1 MLSRI
6 KPLEAIEF
14 TQAVNINLTVNFPR
28 DWFKRL
34 RNYVMEDRQIE
45 ELRTVGA
52 KVEEVTAKDSET
64 GTYYVR
70 PGQLL
75 RQNKFTSGRM
85 TMPIGDIRNLFV
97 CLNIRQ
103 IKHYSFQH

>member
-1 MLSRI
+1 MKLYSRI
-6 KPLEAIEF
+6 KPIEAIELIRA
-14 TQAVNINLTVNFPR
+14 TNINLTEDFPP

-45 ELRTVGA
+45 ELRSVGA

-75 RQNKFTSGRM
+75 RQNKFASGRM
-85 TMPIGDIRNLFV
+85 TMPIGDTINLFV
-97 CLNIRQ
+97 
-103 IKHYSFQH
+103 